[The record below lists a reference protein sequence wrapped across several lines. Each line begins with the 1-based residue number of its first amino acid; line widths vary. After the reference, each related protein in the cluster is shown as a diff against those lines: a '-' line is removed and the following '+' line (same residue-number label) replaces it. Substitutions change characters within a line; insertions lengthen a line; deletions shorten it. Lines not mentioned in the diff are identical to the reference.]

1 MRTILNLVF
10 IFFISVFLHAQSNPF
25 TMQCVEP
32 HAENNSSI
40 ESLLSS
46 CTNSSPY
53 YNNANLYLPQLSDEI
68 IYLKL
73 NFIFLTKP
81 DGTGNFEQNNP
92 EHVQAID
99 DIVTSMN
106 SRLLNLQQT
115 GCSVNNAND
124 LGTTRMQ
131 VIVNKVW
138 KVDPAWDY
146 LYTGYNKN
154 LPGSINNS
162 QNSMLWPNSTNY
174 YYSYLDNDLSIPSGI
189 NIIFAND
196 SNIYNA
202 LLNNNYSLGRGE
214 DWAISMESSNQNYSQ
229 KLRQFFPNI
238 FNTFLLFKYHL
249 ADNPNHPQYPNTPW
263 STAYAWFYYSIAG
276 GVLHETGHNFNLNH
290 QNNCLEHVM
299 NQGGGNSRNYL
310 RNSEISQMHLIASN
324 NSIRQYF
331 TEDSF
336 KNTSI
341 VSDNN
346 QTWDLNF
353 RLYSNVKIDRNS
365 SLKATCKII
374 MAPESRFIVKNGSN
388 FIIEGADISSANNQS
403 WNGIKI
409 EGNGYGLILPDTKID
424 NGYFFMYTDNNVL
437 PNGKIANNEELSPI
451 KNKELKINNSVEEI
465 KIYPN
470 PTGDFI
476 NIRTNELIKS
486 VVIINMEGKI
496 IRTLNDNFN
505 QINVQ
510 NLPNGS
516 YILKMELADKFLIK
530 KFIKK

>member
-1 MRTILNLVF
+1 
-10 IFFISVFLHAQSNPF
+10 
-25 TMQCVEP
+25 
-32 HAENNSSI
+32 
-40 ESLLSS
+40 
-46 CTNSSPY
+46 
-53 YNNANLYLPQLSDEI
+53 
-68 IYLKL
+68 
-73 NFIFLTKP
+73 
-81 DGTGNFEQNNP
+81 
-92 EHVQAID
+92 
-99 DIVTSMN
+99 
-106 SRLLNLQQT
+106 
-115 GCSVNNAND
+115 
-124 LGTTRMQ
+124 
-131 VIVNKVW
+131 
-138 KVDPAWDY
+138 
-146 LYTGYNKN
+146 
-154 LPGSINNS
+154 
-162 QNSMLWPNSTNY
+162 
-174 YYSYLDNDLSIPSGI
+174 
-189 NIIFAND
+189 
-196 SNIYNA
+196 
-202 LLNNNYSLGRGE
+202 
-214 DWAISMESSNQNYSQ
+214 
-229 KLRQFFPNI
+229 
-238 FNTFLLFKYHL
+238 
-249 ADNPNHPQYPNTPW
+249 
-263 STAYAWFYYSIAG
+263 
-276 GVLHETGHNFNLNH
+276 
-290 QNNCLEHVM
+290 M

-365 SLKATCKII
+365 SLKTTCKII

-388 FIIEGADISSANNQS
+388 FIIEGADILSANNQS

-437 PNGKIANNEELSPI
+437 PNGKIANNEKLSPI

-516 YILKMELADKFLIK
+516 YILKMELADKFFIK

>member
-1 MRTILNLVF
+1 
-10 IFFISVFLHAQSNPF
+10 
-25 TMQCVEP
+25 MQCVEP
-32 HAENNSSI
+32 HAENNSNI
-40 ESLLSS
+40 EILLGG
-46 CTNSSPY
+46 CANSSPY
-53 YNNANLYLPQLSDEI
+53 YNNTNLYLPQLSDEI

-115 GCSVNNAND
+115 GCSINNAND

-189 NIIFAND
+189 NIVFAND

-238 FNTFLLFKYHL
+238 FNHY
-249 ADNPNHPQYPNTPW
+249 
-263 STAYAWFYYSIAG
+263 
-276 GVLHETGHNFNLNH
+276 
-290 QNNCLEHVM
+290 
-299 NQGGGNSRNYL
+299 
-310 RNSEISQMHLIASN
+310 
-324 NSIRQYF
+324 
-331 TEDSF
+331 
-336 KNTSI
+336 
-341 VSDNN
+341 
-346 QTWDLNF
+346 
-353 RLYSNVKIDRNS
+353 
-365 SLKATCKII
+365 
-374 MAPESRFIVKNGSN
+374 
-388 FIIEGADISSANNQS
+388 
-403 WNGIKI
+403 
-409 EGNGYGLILPDTKID
+409 
-424 NGYFFMYTDNNVL
+424 
-437 PNGKIANNEELSPI
+437 
-451 KNKELKINNSVEEI
+451 
-465 KIYPN
+465 
-470 PTGDFI
+470 
-476 NIRTNELIKS
+476 
-486 VVIINMEGKI
+486 
-496 IRTLNDNFN
+496 
-505 QINVQ
+505 
-510 NLPNGS
+510 
-516 YILKMELADKFLIK
+516 
-530 KFIKK
+530 